1 MPALYHYRLMIDR
14 EREARALEMRR
25 RVLEVELER
34 KLREGLLER
43 NLEERERIEQR
54 IRGRLQL
61 EEALLEKNLQER
73 EMYVR
78 MILRAKFLKH
88 PTPSTGTCGQTS

>member
-1 MPALYHYRLMIDR
+1 MIDR

-61 EEALLEKNLQER
+61 EEALLEKNLQ
-73 EMYVR
+73 VV
-78 MILRAKFLKH
+78 IFPLGPLFAQPLSNKQQ
-88 PTPSTGTCGQTS
+88 TTGSSFTGINIIY